1 MNTGD
6 PSSGE
11 ENSQSYCSDSSSIP
25 STLSDCEG
33 VPVHELP
40 FSLQNSLFSSNLKF
54 VAHGNASTGLP
65 SVEDGNSVPP
75 SHGATVNQISY
86 GSCVD
91 RQPNPS
97 QTGVKSVPLERDSAY
112 QSDKDCPAS
121 KSAAQTE
128 LVSHLFVTMF
138 LCLICSMQI

>member
-33 VPVHELP
+33 VPVHDLP
-40 FSLQNSLFSSNLKF
+40 FSLQSNLFGADLKF
-54 VAHGNASTGLP
+54 VAHSNTSTDLP
-65 SVEDGNSVPP
+65 SAEDGSSVPP

-86 GSCVD
+86 IPCVD
-91 RQPNPS
+91 SQPNPP
-97 QTGVKSVPLERDSAY
+97 QTGVESVPLERETPY
-112 QSDKDCPAS
+112 QSDKDCLAS
-121 KSAAQTE
+121 TSAEIE
-128 LVSHLFVTMF
+128 LVS
-138 LCLICSMQI
+138 LCCLSLG